1 VFCTLLTSSRLTFL
15 EPEKIQNI
23 GALHWQLRDAQP
35 KVEVKHILHHHGL
48 VICSIVVS
56 PKIQQS
62 QSGFNYYPV
71 TLLKHFPI
79 VGPTANMVNDLE
91 HILNLYRKPSIGL
104 DINQKYFIFSKKHM
118 TAIDHIKV
126 PRLNWDDR
134 HIEYQVA
141 NQKYGT

>member
-1 VFCTLLTSSRLTFL
+1 MV
-15 EPEKIQNI
+15 
-23 GALHWQLRDAQP
+23 A
-35 KVEVKHILHHHGL
+35 
-48 VICSIVVS
+48 

-62 QSGFNYYPV
+62 QSGFNFYPV

-91 HILNLYRKPSIGL
+91 HILNLYQKPSIGL

-118 TAIDHIKV
+118 TGIDHIMV
-126 PRLNWDDR
+126 PRLSWDDR

-141 NQKYGT
+141 NQKYNT